1 MQNINNIIVYI
12 GILPNS
18 YFCHDCIKN
27 MLDSNSVV
35 RWSMSKV
42 VDYIQEKVLYI
53 KAFMHIID
61 L

>member
-1 MQNINNIIVYI
+1 
-12 GILPNS
+12 
-18 YFCHDCIKN
+18 
-27 MLDSNSVV
+27 MLDSNSVA

-42 VDYIQEKVLYI
+42 VDYLQEKVLYI